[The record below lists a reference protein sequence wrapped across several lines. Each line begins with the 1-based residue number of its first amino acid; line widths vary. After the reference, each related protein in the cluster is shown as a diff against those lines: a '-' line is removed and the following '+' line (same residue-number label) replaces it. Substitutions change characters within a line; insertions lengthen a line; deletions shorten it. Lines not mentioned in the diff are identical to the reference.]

1 MIGTKIGTTMF
12 QFQKKGNTMKHADR
26 AFTLAEFLMV
36 VAAITALLGS
46 AQRVGADET
55 STAANAPGYFGAV
68 KAYADAM
75 LSKGRDTYGQ
85 EHSPLFAAALDRKT
99 MVLGSAKQFGKI
111 SGVRE
116 KDRSIGGANPQEDK
130 TLCLILYRLSELTG
144 EKQYAAEADKALKY
158 FWTHCQSPETGLM
171 AWGEHLYWD
180 FESDKVAGRDEA
192 HEINGSWPLWD
203 RSYAL
208 APDACWRFAI
218 GLWDHQVADKS
229 TGDFSRHARWSKH
242 GTYKGADFP
251 RYAGQMI
258 TCWADA
264 YSRRENTGRER
275 RDEMATAIRTLVG
288 RMETNMKRSESGY
301 LPAIQGKSY
310 AWSGSNLELARCLW
324 VSAPSMDG
332 ELAERMRALAL
343 RQDTDFHRLPHRITE
358 GGGFASTLDTRTGK
372 PRHRSMNKPYT
383 AVWATGYGH
392 GTHAGMALKCVSRYH
407 QLRETHGELAGKYR
421 ALIVAAA
428 DRYLDTLPDVD
439 KLVKPGALAEVN
451 DLLVATHELTGDA
464 KYLQRADRFG
474 RLSLELF
481 IDDTSPLPKATNRH
495 DHYEAITGGIE
506 LMRSLLRLHEALAG

>member
-1 MIGTKIGTTMF
+1 
-12 QFQKKGNTMKHADR
+12 MKYAER
-26 AFTLAEFLMV
+26 VFTLAELMMV
-36 VAAITALLGS
+36 VALTALLGL
-46 AQRVGADET
+46 AQSVRADDA
-55 STAANAPGYFGAV
+55 SQDANGPGYFGAV

-99 MVLGSAKQFGKI
+99 MALGSAKSFGKI
-111 SGVRE
+111 SGVRGG
-116 KDRSIGGANPQEDK
+116 DRSIGGANPQEDK

-180 FESDKVAGRDEA
+180 FESDKMAGRGDQP

-208 APDACWRFAI
+208 APEACWRFAI
-218 GLWDHQVADKS
+218 GQWDHQVADKS
-229 TGDFSRHARWSKH
+229 TGDFSRHARWSRH
-242 GTYKGADFP
+242 GPNKGADFP

-264 YSRRENTGRER
+264 YSRRENADRER
-275 RDEMATAIRTLVG
+275 RDEIVTAIRTLVG
-288 RMETNMKRSESGY
+288 RMEANMKRSESGY
-301 LPAIQGKSY
+301 LLAGRGGPYRIASWIP
-310 AWSGSNLELARCLW
+310 SNLELARCLW
-324 VSAPSMDG
+324 VAAPSMDG

-343 RQDTDFHRLPHRITE
+343 RQDTDFHRLPHLITE
-358 GGGFASTLDTRTGK
+358 GGGFVSTVDTRTGE
-372 PRHRSMNKPYT
+372 PRRLRSSKPYT
-383 AVWATGYGH
+383 ADWASGYGH
-392 GTHAGMALKCVSRYH
+392 GVHAAMALRCVSRYH

-439 KLVKPGALAEVN
+439 KLVKPGALAEVI

-481 IDDTSPLPKATNRH
+481 VDATSPLPKASNRH